1 MTFAEHYV
9 AVLNLVYRYPE
20 LIDGGDFEGIGQLFA
35 DGWIDTGDGHRHAGA
50 DAVREMYE
58 RNTRRYPD
66 TGTPHTRHVISNP
79 IVEIDEAGGRA
90 VCRSYVVVFQ
100 QVDDFP
106 LQPVWTNRYEDRF
119 RLVDGAWRFE
129 SKTMSGHMPG
139 DVSRHLFAGADPSR

>member
-1 MTFAEHYV
+1 MPFTESYV

-20 LIDGGDFEGIGQLFA
+20 LIDSGDFEGIGRLFA
-35 DGWIDTGDGHRHAGA
+35 NAAIHTGDGTPCVGA
-50 DAVREMYE
+50 AAIQEMYE
-58 RNTRRYPD
+58 RNTRRYVD

-79 IVEIDEAGGRA
+79 IVEIDETAGTA

-119 RLVDGAWRFE
+119 LRVDGAWRFE
-129 SKTMSGHMPG
+129 SKTMSEHMPG
-139 DVSRHLFAGADPSR
+139 DVSRHLFVTPEI

>member
-1 MTFAEHYV
+1 MTFAEAYV

-20 LIDGGDFEGIGQLFA
+20 LIDSGDFEGIGQLFA
-35 DGWIDTGDGHRHAGA
+35 DATIDAGDGKPYAGA
-50 DAVREMYE
+50 AAIQEMYE
-58 RNTRRYPD
+58 RNTRRFAD

-79 IVEIDEAGGRA
+79 IVEIDEASGTA

-119 RLVDGAWRFE
+119 RLVDDAWRFE

-139 DVSRHLFAGADPSR
+139 DVSRHLLVTPDV